1 MLQTS
6 ADIQQQVQPQLQQ
19 ANVAVSQKSALPTTM
34 PIALPA
40 VQQLTA
46 VSLGNIAPSSIVTQ
60 QQLIVQVQQLQSVP
74 TVAGA
79 SGSAAGSTVLVSVCM
94 SC

>member
-19 ANVAVSQKSALPTTM
+19 ANVAVTQKSALPTTM
-34 PIALPA
+34 PIALPT

-46 VSLGNIAPSSIVTQ
+46 VSLGSIAPSSIVTQ

-79 SGSAAGSTVLVSVCM
+79 SGPAAGSAVLVSVCM